1 MNRKK
6 KLSLAVVL
14 ECAVKHMPQNNI
26 QYGYTLEG
34 CKAENGHDGIV
45 MKKNRK
51 ILTKKN

>member
-6 KLSLAVVL
+6 NYRLLSYW